1 MEGRDLV
8 VAQES
13 SLDFH
18 GQIRF
23 RISIIH
29 NLYFHS
35 PHIEIIPK
43 LLF

>member
-18 GQIRF
+18 VQIRF
-23 RISIIH
+23 RTSIIAQ
-29 NLYFHS
+29 S
-35 PHIEIIPK
+35 
-43 LLF
+43 LFSFSTYRNYT